1 MNKKII
7 IGSLMV
13 VFTLLMLPSMS
24 ALELNAV
31 KEANK
36 TSLMEKIEGIKERI
50 VVSKNIR
57 KIMQSLF
64 LFEHLHGILG
74 KLIGILAIPI
84 VIAFL
89 TVFGVALKASIG
101 IAFPLIGALA
111 GIIHMLYGSVFGLT
125 IYTLKAL
132 LIVAILILF

>member
-13 VFTLLMLPSMS
+13 VFTLMTLPSMS

-36 TSLMEKIEGIKERI
+36 TSLMEKIEGIKEKI
-50 VVSKNIR
+50 AVSKNMG
-57 KIMQSLF
+57 KIMQCLF
-64 LFEHLHGILG
+64 LFGHLHGILG

-84 VIAFL
+84 IIAFL
-89 TVFGVALKASIG
+89 TVFGGALRAAIG

-111 GIIHMLYGSVFGLT
+111 GIIHMIYGSVFGLT